1 MAVTSVDVN
10 HEAIR
15 EIKNLLNM
23 KSDREVINEG
33 ITLLLAQA
41 RQKRTLDRL
50 LKREFG
56 ADEMNPPVIEYPL

>member
-15 EIKNLLNM
+15 EIKKLLSL

-41 RQKRTLDRL
+41 RQKRTLERL
-50 LKREFG
+50 LKRKF
-56 ADEMNPPVIEYPL
+56 ANDEMNPPVIEYPL

>member
-1 MAVTSVDVN
+1 MAITSVDVN

-15 EIKNLLNM
+15 EIKKLLNM

-41 RQKRTLDRL
+41 RQKRALERL
-50 LKREFG
+50 LKREF
-56 ADEMNPPVIEYPL
+56 AEDEMSPSIIEYPL